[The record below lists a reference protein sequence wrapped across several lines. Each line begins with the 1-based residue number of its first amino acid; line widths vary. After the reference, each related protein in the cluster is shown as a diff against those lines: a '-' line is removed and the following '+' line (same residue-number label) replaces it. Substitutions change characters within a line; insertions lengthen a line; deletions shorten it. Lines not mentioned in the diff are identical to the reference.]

1 MAQYAVVMVESGE
14 GCDYTIGCGTRMEML
29 KATTVEEAV
38 SEAKVF
44 LGGDPEEGG
53 MNWLIDYE
61 SPPGQL
67 RPRLKRVT
75 LVAIEAELPIDKWF
89 AEFADRHTA
98 QASAAREAA
107 ELAEFERL
115 KAKLGR

>member
-67 RPRLKRVT
+67 RPRLKAVS
-75 LVAIEAELPIDKWF
+75 LVAIEAELPVGEWF
-89 AEFADRHTA
+89 TEHVERC
-98 QASAAREAA
+98 AARDQAVKEAA

-115 KAKLGR
+115 KAKLGK